1 MPIQYDLAWMWQVN
15 GIQCWFKE
23 VAEWPT
29 LFAVSRCAAVW
40 GEEGE
45 EEEQLEEDPE
55 PVDAEDEDVEP
66 PAKRRVVAKSP

>member
-1 MPIQYDLAWMWQVN
+1 MVKRCGPMTYAFCGV
-15 GIQCWFKE
+15 
-23 VAEWPT
+23 
-29 LFAVSRCAAVW
+29 RCAAVW

-55 PVDAEDEDVEP
+55 PVDAEDAEDVEP

>member
-1 MPIQYDLAWMWQVN
+1 MCGQVKRHTSD
-15 GIQCWFKE
+15 GFQHVALHDFPRFLWF
-23 VAEWPT
+23 
-29 LFAVSRCAAVW
+29 SRCAAVW

-55 PVDAEDEDVEP
+55 PVDAEDAEDAEDVEP